1 LKTRKKPSAIPVY
14 AVAVIWVLFTLFHGL
29 VTAADYALVLVAS
42 VIVYL
47 LVRSFF
53 PPKEVPVKEKKK
65 KPAEEMVPPE
75 TQEDPELAALRQERD
90 RAITEMRRLN
100 DNILDETISRQID
113 HLERTTG
120 KIFDAVIE
128 KPEKKGQIRQFMEYF
143 LPTTIKLLNAYDRAD
158 SVGISGSNVNTT
170 KAKVREMLT
179 QIEGAF
185 DRQLDNLFQEESLDI
200 RSDIQVMET
209 LMAQE
214 GLTDSPMSQKKTFPE
229 N

>member
-1 LKTRKKPSAIPVY
+1 
-14 AVAVIWVLFTLFHGL
+14 
-29 VTAADYALVLVAS
+29 
-42 VIVYL
+42 
-47 LVRSFF
+47 
-53 PPKEVPVKEKKK
+53 
-65 KPAEEMVPPE
+65 
-75 TQEDPELAALRQERD
+75 
-90 RAITEMRRLN
+90 
-100 DNILDETISRQID
+100 
-113 HLERTTG
+113 
-120 KIFDAVIE
+120 
-128 KPEKKGQIRQFMEYF
+128 
-143 LPTTIKLLNAYDRAD
+143 
-158 SVGISGSNVNTT
+158 VGISGSNVNTT

>member
-1 LKTRKKPSAIPVY
+1 LKTRKKPSVIPVY

-42 VIVYL
+42 VIAYL
-47 LVRSFF
+47 LMRSIF
-53 PPKEVPVKEKKK
+53 PPKEVPVEEKKTVQ
-65 KPAEEMVPPE
+65 KPVQQEA
-75 TQEDPELAALRQERD
+75 QEDPELAALRKERD

-158 SVGISGSNVNTT
+158 SAGISGSNVNTT

-185 DRQLDNLFQEESLDI
+185 DRQLDNLFQKESLDI